1 MKKLLIF
8 ILALGAAAAGKAQ
21 QLQTSSL
28 YDMQGIIHNPAMAGT
43 IQKGMLGATYRTQ
56 WSGISGSPKTITA
69 FGSFRLNSQN
79 FGVGGYLFNDVT
91 GPTSRTG
98 ITASFAKHIPL
109 ENGGV
114 FSVGIEAKGQQYQ
127 IDKTKL
133 STALSGDPILAGSSS
148 KFQFDAG
155 LGAAVVTKKFQLGVA
170 VSQLVQ
176 TKLNYYT
183 GNLTTSE
190 EGRLYRHYFMHGLY
204 NWQVDKNTVITPNF
218 LFIYLPNAPKE
229 FQAGVRVEHNEL
241 FWYGVSVR
249 AKQSFMLSAGVNVN
263 KNFTLGY
270 SFDIYRTPL
279 SIYDAGA
286 NAHEILL
293 RYNILN

>member
-1 MKKLLIF
+1 MKKFLIF
-8 ILALGAAAAGKAQ
+8 IIALGAAAAGKAQ

-43 IQKGMLGATYRTQ
+43 QQKGMLGATYRTQ

-69 FGSFRLNSQN
+69 FGSFKLASQN
-79 FGVGGYLFNDVT
+79 FGLGGYLFNDVT

-98 ITASFAKHIPL
+98 LTASFAKHIPL
-109 ENGGV
+109 ENDGV
-114 FSVGIEAKGQQYQ
+114 FSVGIEAKAQQYQ
-127 IDKTKL
+127 IDKSKL
-133 STALSGDPILAGSSS
+133 STALGSDPLLAGSNS

-155 LGAAVVTKKFQLGVA
+155 LGVAVVTKKFQIGA
-170 VSQLVQ
+170 SVSQLVQ

-183 GNLTTSE
+183 GNLTTNE
-190 EGRLYRHYFMHGLY
+190 EGRLYRHYYLHGLY
-204 NWQVDKNTVITPNF
+204 NWKVDNYTVISPNF

-229 FQAGVRVEHNEL
+229 FQAGIRVEHDQL
-241 FWYGVSVR
+241 FWYGVSLR
-249 AKQSFMLSAGVNVN
+249 AKQSFMLSAGVNIN
-263 KNFTLGY
+263 KSFTVGY
-270 SFDIYRTPL
+270 AFDIYRTPL

-293 RYNILN
+293 RYNILK